1 MNFFPISTLPQHC
14 FFLWNCSAF
23 TCCEHRKCRR
33 MSETLFLFL
42 LDEWWMSQSL
52 SMCGLLLISFD
63 FSVSY
68 LAYFCV
74 VVAQIFSYC
83 FWKVHSSLFPFR
95 SLNTITL
102 CGPPPILPSFS
113 KSNWPTF
120 PCLTFTK
127 ISCEISR
134 FFLTGHSTSFLFV
147 SYVIIK

>member
-42 LDEWWMSQSL
+42 LDEWWMSHSL
-52 SMCGLLLISFD
+52 SICGLLLISFD